1 MLSSGMKLGSR
12 LTALGL
18 ALTMF
23 TWAATSTAEGASLD
37 DASKEQS
44 LAAQKTFEAANVLY
58 DAKHY
63 AEALTAFRASHDVV
77 KSPNTRLMIARC
89 LRELGRLG
97 EAYAETA
104 ATIAEAEAASERH
117 PRYAETTRAAQNDL
131 KTLATRVGFVKIE
144 LPGAATGESTA
155 KIGERSFDATAMNDP
170 IAVTPGDMTVV
181 VNTPGRSEYRRD
193 IVVEAGSTQTLTI
206 DSKPPRSM
214 DSAEPEPKPPVAP
227 PKPIQSAVR
236 VGPQS
241 SMRTW
246 AYVAGGVG
254 AAGLVTFGVFGLMHN
269 SNYSALEDDCP
280 NGRCPPGRNDDIES
294 GRRYQLIANVG
305 LGVGIVG
312 IGAGATLFVLS
323 AKKPTGE
330 QARTAVRFTPSAV
343 SVEGRF

>member
-1 MLSSGMKLGSR
+1 MLSSGMKLGTR

-23 TWAATSTAEGASLD
+23 TWAATSTAVGVSLD
-37 DASKEQS
+37 DATKEQS
-44 LAAQKTFEAANVLY
+44 LAAQKTFDAADVLF
-58 DAKHY
+58 DSKHY
-63 AEALTAFRASHDVV
+63 AEALTTFRASQDVV

-104 ATIAEAEAASERH
+104 VTIADAEAASERH
-117 PRYAETTRAAQNDL
+117 PRYAETAKAAQYEL
-131 KTLATRVGFVKIE
+131 KDLATRVGFVKIE
-144 LPGAATGESTA
+144 LPESATGEITA
-155 KIGERSFDATAMNDP
+155 KIGERTFDATAMNDP
-170 IAVTPGDMTVV
+170 VAVTPGETTVV
-181 VNTPGRSEYRRD
+181 VNTPGRSEFRRE
-193 IVVEAGSTQTLTI
+193 IVVEAGSTLTLTI
-206 DSKPPRSM
+206 DSRPPRSM
-214 DSAEPEPKPPVAP
+214 DSVVKPEPKPA
-227 PKPIQSAVR
+227 PKPTQSAVR
-236 VGPQS
+236 VGPDS

-269 SNYSALEDDCP
+269 SRYSTLEDDCP
-280 NGRCPPGRNDDIES
+280 NGVCPPGRNDDIEE

-323 AKKPTGE
+323 AKRPTRE
-330 QARTAVRFTPSAV
+330 RARTAVRFTPGAV